1 MRLREIIGLAATLLG
16 LTAGGVIGCGEDVGG
31 AGDGGAQLT
40 SGVYVASAARNL
52 LDQCNQDPNNAQSPL
67 EGSTFLLD
75 VDGGTVLFYGAA
87 DGGLVGTPPQPAQG
101 QGTVSNGQGVLTR
114 ENDTTS
120 ASCSYHLKVQ
130 NSILVTGPDQFTS
143 AYERTETNHT
153 GTCPPNRPDGCVTS
167 FNWDLRKQ

>member
-1 MRLREIIGLAATLLG
+1 MATHRTTTTVVLGLALALG
-16 LTAGGVIGCGEDVGG
+16 ALVGCGGESGG
-31 AGDGGAQLT
+31 SADGGATLT

-52 LDQCNQDPNNAQSPL
+52 LDQCNQDPNNAASPL
-67 EGSTFLLD
+67 QGSEFLLE
-75 VDGGTVLFYGAA
+75 VDGGTVLFYGSAS
-87 DGGLVGTPPQPAQG
+87 GGLVGTPPQPAQG
-101 QGTVSNGQGVLTR
+101 QGTISGGAGVLTR
-114 ENDTTS
+114 DNDTSS
-120 ASCSYHLKVQ
+120 AGCSYHLKVQ

>member
-1 MRLREIIGLAATLLG
+1 MRLRQTIAMAVGILG
-16 LTAGGVIGCGEDVGG
+16 LAGGVGCGDDTGG
-31 AGDGGAQLT
+31 AGDAGAQLS

-67 EGSTFLLD
+67 QGSTFLID
-75 VDGGTVLFYGAA
+75 VDGGTVLFYGSDTAQ
-87 DGGLVGTPPQPAQG
+87 LVGTPPQPAQG
-101 QGTVSNGQGVLTR
+101 QGTITGGQGVLTR
-114 ENDTTS
+114 ENDTSS
-120 ASCSYHLKVQ
+120 AGCSYHLKVQ

-143 AYERTETNHT
+143 AYERTETQHT

>member
-1 MRLREIIGLAATLLG
+1 MTIRQAIGIALMGLGLA
-16 LTAGGVIGCGEDVGG
+16 GGIGCGEDTGG
-31 AGDGGAQLT
+31 AGDAGSQLT

-67 EGSTFLLD
+67 QGSTFLIE
-75 VDGGTVLFYGAA
+75 VDGGTVLFYGSEA
-87 DGGLVGTPPQPAQG
+87 GGLVGTPPQPAQG
-101 QGTVSNGQGVLTR
+101 QGTVTGGQGVLIR
-114 ENDTTS
+114 DNDTSS
-120 ASCSYHLKVQ
+120 AGCSYHLKVQ

-143 AYERTETNHT
+143 AYERTETQHT

>member
-1 MRLREIIGLAATLLG
+1 MRTRQTIGVAATLLA
-16 LTAGGVIGCGEDVGG
+16 LTAGSLTACGDDTGG
-31 AGDGGAQLT
+31 GGDAGAQLT

-52 LDQCNQDPNNAQSPL
+52 LDQCNQDPNNGQSPL
-67 EGSTFLLD
+67 QGSTFLIA
-75 VDGGTVLFYGAA
+75 VDGGTVLFYGSATA
-87 DGGLVGTPPQPAQG
+87 TPVGSPPQPAQG
-101 QGTVSNGQGVLTR
+101 QGTITNGQGVLTR
-114 ENDTTS
+114 ENDTSS
-120 ASCSYHLKVQ
+120 AGCSYHLKVQ